1 MPIAIPLV
9 WLALYAGRNY
19 MLSLR
24 LEEEYAYKE
33 AVSTAFE
40 GYKRELSEIKAID
53 GEKHP
58 PLNELCT
65 NVLAAIARRPGRI
78 YEGKHK
84 DITIASVANEFAH
97 KTIAEE

>member
-1 MPIAIPLV
+1 V

-40 GYKRELSEIKAID
+40 GYKRELSGIHGID
-53 GEKHP
+53 GEMQP
-58 PLNELCT
+58 PLNLLCA
-65 NVLAAIARRPGRI
+65 NVLSAIAQRPGQI

-84 DITIASVANEFAH
+84 DITIASAASE
-97 KTIAEE
+97 IAKKRISEV